1 MKKILTLIIIIFI
14 LMVMDNSVMPFAAVY
29 GYYPSLLFIFA
40 LSYSIINDRFSALG
54 MGIIT
59 GVLQDIF
66 FPNVFG
72 INTFLNMLLCV
83 LAGEIGRNLFREKRL
98 IPVASISGLILF
110 KVILIFIILDVMH
123 IQISLYSSLI
133 IAVYSLIIT
142 IFAYKFV
149 FNLCKKDYMVR
160 KWKF

>member
-1 MKKILTLIIIIFI
+1 MKKFLTLIIIIFI

-59 GVLQDIF
+59 GVLQDVF

-72 INTFLNMLLCV
+72 INILLNMLLCV

-98 IPVASISGLILF
+98 MPVVSVSGLILF
-110 KVILIFIILDVMH
+110 KGILIFIILDVMH

-149 FNLCKKDYMVR
+149 FNLCKKDYMIR